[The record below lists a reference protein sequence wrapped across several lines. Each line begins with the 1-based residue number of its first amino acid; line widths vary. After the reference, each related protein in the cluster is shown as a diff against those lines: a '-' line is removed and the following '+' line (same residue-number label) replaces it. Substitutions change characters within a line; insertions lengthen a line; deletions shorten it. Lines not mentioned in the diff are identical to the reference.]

1 MFSSKNLLVY
11 IGRNAIGSL
20 LVVAA
25 TVGAILFLSSQIER
39 MTDSVALNHRLQA
52 ELQKRTSLFEL
63 LKHDSQIVGS
73 NDTKIFGA
81 FAPSDNILGFINTLD
96 DLGTK
101 NSLTQIYH
109 FDTPILSSISAP
121 FPISTITY
129 TNSFQTTLPGFSTYL
144 GQFNK
149 LPYYTKIDS
158 FSISSQDKLGWLGQ
172 SAITYH
178 ATLYANGT
186 Q

>member
-11 IGRNAIGSL
+11 IGRNAIISL
-20 LVVAA
+20 VAISA
-25 TVGAILFLSSQIER
+25 TVSVILFLSTQIER
-39 MTDSVALNHRLQA
+39 MADSVALNHRLQA

-63 LKHDSQIVGS
+63 LKHDSQIVGT
-73 NDTKIFGA
+73 NDIKISGA

-109 FDTPILSSISAP
+109 FDVPAVSNISAP
-121 FPISTITY
+121 FPISSISY

-149 LPYYTKIDS
+149 LPYYTKIDG

-172 SAITYH
+172 STIAYR
-178 ATLYANGT
+178 ATLYARGP